1 MLTRHRY
8 CVKSAVR
15 HTITG
20 MESPAIIARALAI
33 LRRGGFIGLPTETVY
48 GLAADAENELAVRRI
63 FAAKGRPV
71 DHPVIVHLADAKLL
85 SQWAI
90 EIPDS
95 AWRLAAAFWPG
106 PLTIIL
112 RRSDKAAPA
121 VSGGLSTIGL
131 RVPSHPVAQQ
141 VLQAFGGG
149 LAAPSA
155 NRFGRVSPTM
165 SQHVRDEFGD
175 SIELVLEG
183 GPCAVGLE
191 STIVDLSTAEPA
203 LLRYGAITPEQIEA
217 VLDRRLGNPGLNTTR
232 ASGRLASHYAPRAAV
247 EVVSAGELEVKAA
260 EWALGGAKVAVL
272 SYALDCQLPGLAH
285 YPIPADAEG
294 FARELYAA
302 LREAD
307 AWGAQVALV
316 VPPPESGLGLA
327 IADRLRKA
335 AAPRQG

>member
-1 MLTRHRY
+1 
-8 CVKSAVR
+8 
-15 HTITG
+15 
-20 MESPAIIARALAI
+20 MESQAIITRAVTI
-33 LRRGGFIGLPTETVY
+33 LRRGGLIGLPTETVY
-48 GLAADAENELAVRRI
+48 GLAADAENEVAVRRI

-71 DHPVIVHLADAKLL
+71 DHPVIVHLAEAKQLND
-85 SQWAI
+85 WAV
-90 EIPDS
+90 EIPDA

-106 PLTIIL
+106 PLTVIL
-112 RRSDKAAPA
+112 KRSDKSAAA
-121 VSGGLSTIGL
+121 VTGDLPTIGL

-155 NRFGRVSPTM
+155 NRFGRVSPTT

-175 SIELVLEG
+175 QIELVLEG
-183 GPCAVGLE
+183 GPCSIGLE
-191 STIVDLSTAEPA
+191 STIVDLSTDEPA
-203 LLRYGAITPEQIEA
+203 LLRFGAVTPEQIEA
-217 VLDRRLGNPGLNTTR
+217 VLDRRLGNPALNTTP
-232 ASGRLASHYAPRAAV
+232 ASGRLVSHYAPRAAV
-247 EVVSAGELEVKAA
+247 EIVSQDEVEAKAA
-260 EWALGGAKVAVL
+260 QWAMRGGKAIVIAPT
-272 SYALDCQLPGLAH
+272 LDCELPGVAH
-285 YPIPADAEG
+285 YPIPADPAG

>member
-1 MLTRHRY
+1 
-8 CVKSAVR
+8 
-15 HTITG
+15 
-20 MESPAIIARALAI
+20 MESPAIVARALAI

-63 FAAKGRPV
+63 FATKGRPV
-71 DHPVIVHLADAKLL
+71 DHPVIVHLADARQL

-121 VSGGLSTIGL
+121 VTGGLDTIGL

-141 VLQAFGGG
+141 ILQAFGGG

-155 NRFGRVSPTM
+155 NRFGCVSPTT
-165 SQHVRDEFGD
+165 SQHVRDELGD
-175 SIELVLEG
+175 QVELVLEG
-183 GPCAVGLE
+183 GPCSVGLE
-191 STIVDLSTAEPA
+191 STIVDLSAAESA
-203 LLRYGAITPEQIEA
+203 LLRYGAITPQQIEA
-217 VLDRRLGNPGLNTTR
+217 VLDQRLGNPADNTTP

-247 EVVSAGELEVKAA
+247 EVTSAKELEAKAA
-260 EWALGGAKVAVL
+260 EWALRGAKVVVL
-272 SYALDCQLPGLAH
+272 SAALECQLPDVAH
-285 YPIPADAEG
+285 YPIPAGAEG

>member
-1 MLTRHRY
+1 
-8 CVKSAVR
+8 
-15 HTITG
+15 
-20 MESPAIIARALAI
+20 MESEAIITRAVTI

-48 GLAADAENELAVRRI
+48 GLAADAENEVAVRRI

-71 DHPVIVHLADAKLL
+71 DHPVIVHLADAKRLDR
-85 SQWAI
+85 WAI
-90 EIPDS
+90 DIPES

-106 PLTIIL
+106 PLTMIL
-112 RRSDKAAPA
+112 KRSDKSAPA
-121 VSGGLSTIGL
+121 VSGGLATIGL

-155 NRFGRVSPTM
+155 NRFGRVSPTT
-165 SQHVRDEFGD
+165 SQHVQDEFGNG
-175 SIELVLEG
+175 IELVLEG
-183 GPCAVGLE
+183 GPCSVGLE
-191 STIVDLSTAEPA
+191 STIVDLSTDEPA
-203 LLRYGAITPEQIEA
+203 LLRYGAVTPDQIAE
-217 VLDRRLGNPGLNTTR
+217 VLDRPLGDPTLNTTR
-232 ASGRLASHYAPRAAV
+232 TSGRLTSHYAPRAAV
-247 EVVSAGELEVKAA
+247 EVVSCDELE
-260 EWALGGAKVAVL
+260 AKVAQWSMHGAKAVVIAPTL
-272 SYALDCQLPGLAH
+272 ECDLPGIAH
-285 YPIPADAEG
+285 YAISRDLAG

-335 AAPRQG
+335 AAPRQE